1 MTPDPAW
8 LEDVLRYLPWEHQ
21 TRLSACFEPK
31 WKTRQRRLELRAEAV
46 RNALETLYPGW
57 KKTVATTALARD
69 YGRYIASAWRH
80 EQNRNEVPTD
90 WRNGLFWR
98 IAKLNDGGAMA
109 ASTIYADFQKSM
121 GDSETPA
128 VSSDHHEEPV
138 YFRAADDTA
147 AP

>member
-1 MTPDPAW
+1 MMPDPAW

-21 TRLSACFEPK
+21 ARLSACFEPK

-46 RNALETLYPGW
+46 RNAILTLYPEQPR
-57 KKTVATTALARD
+57 TVATRALARD

-80 EQNRNEVPTD
+80 EQDRNQVPDD

-98 IAKLNDGGAMA
+98 IAKLNDGAELS
-109 ASTIYADFQKSM
+109 ASSIYADFQKSM
-121 GDSETPA
+121 GDSETLKVP
-128 VSSDHHEEPV
+128 SDHHEDPV